1 MQCSVGKFLAHD
13 KSYRAVKV
21 QAEYNVYARAKVLK
35 SREIERNALNVF
47 SFLSSKKPIFNS
59 NMSFVSFESVFVFGI
74 YIHTEMNQWDLPFLL
89 LLAGVQYFRPL
100 MKGTSVTISEGDLQ
114 LKTKT
119 SAIYHI
125 RCLDVSL

>member
-1 MQCSVGKFLAHD
+1 MQCSVGKFLHN

-47 SFLSSKKPIFNS
+47 NFLSSKKRIFNS
-59 NMSFVSFESVFVFGI
+59 NMSFASFESVFVFGI
-74 YIHTEMNQWDLPFLL
+74 YIHTEMNQWDTPFLL
-89 LLAGVQYFRPL
+89 LLAGVQYFCPL
-100 MKGTSVTISEGDLQ
+100 MKGTSVTISVGDLL
-114 LKTKT
+114 LKTKA

>member
-1 MQCSVGKFLAHD
+1 MQCSVGKFLAHG

-47 SFLSSKKPIFNS
+47 NFLSSKKRIFNS

-74 YIHTEMNQWDLPFLL
+74 YIHTEINQWDLPFLL
-89 LLAGVQYFRPL
+89 LLAGVQYFCPL
-100 MKGTSVTISEGDLQ
+100 MKGTSVTISDGDLL

>member
-1 MQCSVGKFLAHD
+1 MQCSVGKFLAHN

-47 SFLSSKKPIFNS
+47 NFLSSKKRIFNS

-89 LLAGVQYFRPL
+89 LLEGVQYLCPL
-100 MKGTSVTISEGDLQ
+100 MKGTSVTISDGDLL
-114 LKTKT
+114 LKTKA

>member
-35 SREIERNALNVF
+35 SREIEGNALNVF
-47 SFLSSKKPIFNS
+47 NFLSSKKRIFNS
-59 NMSFVSFESVFVFGI
+59 NMSFVSFESVFFFGI

-89 LLAGVQYFRPL
+89 LLAGVQYFCPL
-100 MKGTSVTISEGDLQ
+100 IKGTSVTISDGDLL

>member
-1 MQCSVGKFLAHD
+1 MQCSVGKFLAHG

-47 SFLSSKKPIFNS
+47 NFLSSKKPIFNS

-89 LLAGVQYFRPL
+89 LLAGVQYFCPL

>member
-1 MQCSVGKFLAHD
+1 MQCSVGKFLAHN

-21 QAEYNVYARAKVLK
+21 QAEQNVYARAKVLK

-47 SFLSSKKPIFNS
+47 NFLCSKKRIFNS

-89 LLAGVQYFRPL
+89 LLEGVQYFCPL
-100 MKGTSVTISEGDLQ
+100 MKDTSVTISDGDLL
-114 LKTKT
+114 LKTKA

>member
-1 MQCSVGKFLAHD
+1 MQCSVGKFLAHN

-21 QAEYNVYARAKVLK
+21 QAEHNVYARAKVLK

-47 SFLSSKKPIFNS
+47 NFLCSKKRIFNS

-89 LLAGVQYFRPL
+89 LLAGVQYFYLL
-100 MKGTSVTISEGDLQ
+100 MKRTSVTISDGDLL
-114 LKTKT
+114 LKTKA

>member
-59 NMSFVSFESVFVFGI
+59 NMSFVPFESVFVFRI

-89 LLAGVQYFRPL
+89 LLASVQYFRPL

>member
-114 LKTKT
+114 LKTKM